1 MTRAEILDCL
11 TDRPCDSC
19 KFHESG
25 KCERWNCVFEE
36 KPDDAEDCEDADEIA
51 DLQNRLD
58 IAEYDKDRWKEKVT
72 VLEEKLKAL
81 SVEPC
86 EDATLKDI
94 FCMGCEYKEQ
104 EPCEDCISRQA
115 MADTIENWLL
125 CDDYN
130 HAERHIMRAVLVEL
144 YTLPSI
150 TPKIELKPNK
160 DGVKTE
166 LYRVKTEL
174 ESEDAISRQAVQ
186 IELNKCEVIDVRD
199 ENDNLVGYY
208 NADTVDSIVR
218 NLPPVT
224 PNQKMGHWIKVD
236 DEEPIAYDC
245 SECVAMVS
253 RRYRFCPDCGAKM
266 EDTE

>member
-36 KPDDAEDCEDADEIA
+36 KPDDAEDCEDADDYENEIA

-81 SVEPC
+81 S
-86 EDATLKDI
+86 A
-94 FCMGCEYKEQ
+94 

-174 ESEDAISRQAVQ
+174 ESEDCISRQAVMNLMRGLTRWGVRS
-186 IELNKCEVIDVRD
+186 EDGKFNNVGLLYDDVMFGLDR
-199 ENDNLVGYY
+199 
-208 NADTVDSIVR
+208 
-218 NLPPVT
+218 LPSVT
-224 PNQKMGHWIKVD
+224 PKQRTGHWIKVD

-245 SECVAMVS
+245 SECVAMVG
-253 RRYRFCPDCGAKM
+253 RRFRFCPDCGAKM